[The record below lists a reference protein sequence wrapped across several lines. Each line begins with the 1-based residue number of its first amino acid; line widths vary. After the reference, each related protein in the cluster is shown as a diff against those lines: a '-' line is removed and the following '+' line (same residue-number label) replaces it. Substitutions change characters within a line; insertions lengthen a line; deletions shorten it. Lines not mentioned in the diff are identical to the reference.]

1 MHVLER
7 GKPRFVAIFIA
18 TAAVLVI
25 DISGYVVFKM
35 TPYGTGDAEGLS
47 LLGVVAGVVGLAV
60 YYRVSRRLRD

>member
-1 MHVLER
+1 MLER

-25 DISGYVVFKM
+25 DISGYVVFRV

-60 YYRVSRRLRD
+60 YDRVSRRLRD

>member
-1 MHVLER
+1 MLER
-7 GKPRFVAIFIA
+7 GKPRFMAIFIA

-25 DISGYVVFKM
+25 DISGYVVFRV

-60 YYRVSRRLRD
+60 YDRVSRRLRD

>member
-25 DISGYVVFKM
+25 DISGYVVFRV

-60 YYRVSRRLRD
+60 YDRVSRRLRD